1 MLRAHFTPSYASRD
15 LLHITPR
22 NLHLLHTL
30 PSWMPPHISHP
41 HTPLLLTTPQESS
54 DAAYAAKLVAYT
66 QLRMREAAAYA
77 VYACL
82 NMFMPK
88 AVSALVLLYG
98 GILVLESKVRE
109 TAGVEGVGEV

>member
-1 MLRAHFTPSYASRD
+1 
-15 LLHITPR
+15 
-22 NLHLLHTL
+22 
-30 PSWMPPHISHP
+30 
-41 HTPLLLTTPQESS
+41 
-54 DAAYAAKLVAYT
+54 
-66 QLRMREAAAYA
+66 MREAAAYA

-109 TAGVEGVGEV
+109 TGGGEGVGGVYVFMPKAVSALVLLYGGVLVLESKVRETGVGEGVCGVYALTCSCPRPCLRWCCCMEAFWCCRAR